1 MIQFLLTQ
9 LKMVQRNKIF
19 ANLDWLSILL
29 WVVMIGFGWMNIYS
43 ANIMEADGSVFDLS
57 QRFGKQ
63 LIWIGAS
70 LLLAML
76 LLALDAK
83 FYIYFSYLLYVL
95 ILGLLLGVLIFG
107 REINGAKSWFV
118 IGGFQ
123 LQPAEFAKPITALA
137 LANLFTSHNYHLRK
151 FWHLVKALALIGA
164 PPLLILL
171 QPDLGSVLVYS
182 AFILVLFREGFS
194 ANTMMLL
201 VALGLLF
208 IATLLLDKAL
218 ILLILVLI
226 VLIIYMVVSRS
237 FKKGMVN
244 GLILALVFGALFGL
258 DYLLKAELSLFVL
271 GLASLS
277 LVSLVILFKGL
288 RLREYVQMKILLGLF
303 VSVVFIITVDYA
315 MNQVLKPHQQHR
327 IYVTLGLEDDPQ
339 GVGYNVNQSKIAIG
353 SGGFSGKGYLKGT
366 QTKLHFVPEQSTDF
380 IFCTV
385 GEEWG
390 FLGTSFVILLY
401 VGFLLRMI
409 FLAERQRSSFSRIF
423 GYGFISVILVH
434 FMVNIG
440 MTIGLLPVIGIPLP
454 FFSYGGSSL
463 WAFTMFLFIFLRL
476 DASRLELLR

>member
-1 MIQFLLTQ
+1 
-9 LKMVQRNKIF
+9 MVQRNRIF
-19 ANLDWLSILL
+19 ANLDWLSILI

-43 ANIMEADGSVFDLS
+43 ANIMEADGGVFDLS

-76 LLALDAK
+76 LLVLDAK
-83 FYIYFSYLLYVL
+83 FYIYFSNLLYVL
-95 ILGLLLGVLIFG
+95 MLGLLLGVLIFG

-137 LANLFTSHNYHLRK
+137 LANLLTSHNYHLRK
-151 FWHLVKALALIGA
+151 FWHLVKALVLIGA
-164 PPLLILL
+164 PPMLILL

-218 ILLILVLI
+218 ILLILVFI

-237 FKKGMVN
+237 FKKGMIN
-244 GLILALVFGALFGL
+244 GLILALVFGAIFGL
-258 DYLLKAELSLFVL
+258 NYLLKAEFSLFIL
-271 GLASLS
+271 GLASLT
-277 LVSLVILFKGL
+277 LVSLVIMVKGL

-303 VSVVFIITVDYA
+303 ISVLFIITVDYA
-315 MNQVLKPHQQHR
+315 MNNVLKPHQQHR

-390 FLGTSFVILLY
+390 FLGTFFVILLF

-434 FMVNIG
+434 FLVNIG

>member
-1 MIQFLLTQ
+1 
-9 LKMVQRNKIF
+9 MVQRNSVY
-19 ANLDWLSILL
+19 ANLDWISILL
-29 WVVMIGFGWMNIYS
+29 WIVMIGFGWMNIYS
-43 ANIMEADGSVFDLS
+43 ANIMEADGAVFDLS

-76 LLALDAK
+76 LLVLDAK
-83 FYIYFSYLLYVL
+83 FYIYFSNLLYVL
-95 ILGLLLGVLIFG
+95 MLGLLLGVLIFG

-137 LANLFTSHNYHLRK
+137 LANLLTSHNYHLRK
-151 FWHLVKALALIGA
+151 FWHLVKALVLIGA
-164 PPLLILL
+164 PPMLILL

-194 ANTMMLL
+194 VNTMMLL

-218 ILLILVLI
+218 ILLILVFI

-237 FKKGMVN
+237 FKKGMIN
-244 GLILALVFGALFGL
+244 GLILALVFGAIFGL
-258 DYLLKAELSLFVL
+258 NYLLKAEFSLFIL
-271 GLASLS
+271 GLASLT
-277 LVSLVILFKGL
+277 LVSLVIMVKGL

-303 VSVVFIITVDYA
+303 ISVLFIITVDYA
-315 MNQVLKPHQQHR
+315 MNNVLKPHQQHR
-327 IYVTLGLEDDPQ
+327 IYVILGLEDDPQ

-390 FLGTSFVILLY
+390 FLGTFFVILLF

-434 FMVNIG
+434 FLVNIG

>member
-1 MIQFLLTQ
+1 
-9 LKMVQRNKIF
+9 MVQRNRTI

-29 WVVMIGFGWMNIYS
+29 WAVMIAFGWMNIYS
-43 ANIMEADGSVFDLS
+43 ANIMESDGTVFDLS

-70 LLLAML
+70 VLLALLLMV
-76 LLALDAK
+76 LDAK
-83 FYIYFSYLLYVL
+83 FYIYFSYLLY
-95 ILGLLLGVLIFG
+95 ILLLGVLLAVLVFG

-123 LQPAEFAKPITALA
+123 LQPAEFAKPVTALA
-137 LANLFTSHNYHLRK
+137 LANLLSSHSYHLRK
-151 FWHLVKALALIGA
+151 FWNLVKALAIIGA

-194 ANTMMLL
+194 ANVMLL
-201 VALGLLF
+201 LAALAILF
-208 IATLLLDKAL
+208 IATLLLPKAL
-218 ILLILVLI
+218 ILLMVVVVIFVL
-226 VLIIYMVVSRS
+226 YMRVSRS
-237 FKKGMVN
+237 VRKGLVKL
-244 GLILALVFGALFGL
+244 LILALVFGVIFGL
-258 DYLLKAELSLFVL
+258 NHLLKTGLSLFL
-271 GLASLS
+271 MGLVALVP
-277 LVSLVILFKGL
+277 VSLIILLQSL

-303 VSVVFIITVDYA
+303 VSVVFIIVVDYS
-315 MNQVLKPHQQHR
+315 MNNLLKPHQQHR

-409 FLAERQRSSFSRIF
+409 RLAERQRSSFSRIF
-423 GYGFISVILVH
+423 GYGFISVMLLH

>member
-1 MIQFLLTQ
+1 
-9 LKMVQRNKIF
+9 MVQRNKIF

-29 WVVMIGFGWMNIYS
+29 WMVMIGFGWMNIYS
-43 ANIMEADGSVFDLS
+43 ANIMEADGGIFDFS

-70 LLLAML
+70 VLFAML
-76 LLALDAK
+76 MLVLDAK
-83 FYIYFSYLLYVL
+83 YYIYFSYLLY
-95 ILGLLLGVLIFG
+95 ILLLGTLLGVLVFG
-107 REINGAKSWFV
+107 KEINGARSWFV

-137 LANLFTSHNYHLRK
+137 LANLLTSHNYNMKK
-151 FWHLVKALALIGA
+151 FWHLLKALAIIGI

-194 ANTMMLL
+194 ANTMIML
-201 VALGLLF
+201 VALALLF
-208 IATLLLDKAL
+208 IATLLLDKAVV
-218 ILLILVLI
+218 LLILVILTM
-226 VLIIYMVVSRS
+226 LTYMVVARS
-237 FKKGMVN
+237 FKKGAVN
-244 GLILALVFGALFGL
+244 GLMLALMFGAIYGINYLFNAGF
-258 DYLLKAELSLFVL
+258 SLFL
-271 GLASLS
+271 MGLFALIP
-277 LVSLVILFKGL
+277 VALVIILKGL

-303 VSVVFIITVDYA
+303 VSIVFIISVDYA
-315 MNQVLKPHQQHR
+315 MNNILKPHQQHR
-327 IYVTLGLEDDPQ
+327 IYVTLGIDDDPQ

-353 SGGFSGKGYLKGT
+353 SGGFSGKGYLNGT

-390 FLGTSFVILLY
+390 FLGTTFVILLY
-401 VGFLLRMI
+401 VGFMLRMI

-423 GYGFISVILVH
+423 GYGFISVMFVH

-463 WAFTMFLFIFLRL
+463 WTFTMFLFIFLRL

>member
-1 MIQFLLTQ
+1 
-9 LKMVQRNKIF
+9 MVQRNSVF
-19 ANLDWLSILL
+19 ANLDWASILL
-29 WVVMIGFGWMNIYS
+29 WMVMIGFGWMNIYS
-43 ANIMEADGSVFDLS
+43 ANIMEADGGIFDLS

-63 LIWIGAS
+63 LIWICAS
-70 LLLAML
+70 LLLALLML
-76 LLALDAK
+76 VLDAK
-83 FYIYFSYLLYVL
+83 FYFYFSYLLYLLLLVV
-95 ILGLLLGVLIFG
+95 LLGVLVFG
-107 REINGAKSWFV
+107 KEIHGAKSWFV

-137 LANLFTSHNYHLRK
+137 LANLLTSHNYNIRK
-151 FWHLVKALALIGA
+151 FWHLVKAFALIAA
-164 PPLLILL
+164 PPMLILL

-182 AFILVLFREGFS
+182 AFLLVLFREGFS
-194 ANTMMLL
+194 ANIMMLL
-201 VALGLLF
+201 AALGLLF
-208 IATLLLDKAL
+208 FTTLLFDKAL
-218 ILLILVLI
+218 ILLIIVFISLI
-226 VLIIYMVVSRS
+226 TYMVVARS
-237 FKKGMVN
+237 FKKGVVN
-244 GLILALVFGALFGL
+244 GLLVAVLFGIL
-258 DYLLKAELSLFVL
+258 YGTDYLLKTEFSLFL
-271 GLASLS
+271 MGLAALIP
-277 LVSLVILFKGL
+277 VALVITVKGL
-288 RLREYVQMKILLGLF
+288 RLREYVQMKILAGLF
-303 VSVVFIITVDYA
+303 ISIVFIISVDFA
-315 MNQVLKPHQQHR
+315 MNNVLKPHQQHR
-327 IYVTLGLEDDPQ
+327 IYVTLGIEDDPQ

-390 FLGTSFVILLY
+390 FLGTTFVILLY

-423 GYGFISVILVH
+423 GYGFISIMLIH

-463 WAFTMFLFIFLRL
+463 WTFTMFLFILLRL

>member
-1 MIQFLLTQ
+1 M
-9 LKMVQRNKIF
+9 MVQRNRTF
-19 ANLDWLSILL
+19 ANLDWLSILI

-43 ANIMEADGSVFDLS
+43 ANIMEADGSIFDFS

-70 LLLAML
+70 LLLAFL
-76 LLALDAK
+76 LLVVDAK
-83 FYIYFSYLLYVL
+83 FYIYFSYLLYL
-95 ILGLLLGVLIFG
+95 LLLGVLLAVLIFG
-107 REINGAKSWFV
+107 TEINGAKSWFV

-137 LANLFTSHNYHLRK
+137 LANLLTSHNYNLRK
-151 FWHLVKALALIGA
+151 FWHLLKALSIIGA
-164 PPLLILL
+164 PPVLILL

-194 ANTMMLL
+194 ANIMLL
-201 VALGLLF
+201 LMALSLLF
-208 IATLLLDKAL
+208 IVTLLLDKAL
-218 ILLILVLI
+218 ILLILVI
-226 VLIIYMVVSRS
+226 VVLIIYMVVARS
-237 FKKGMVN
+237 FKKGLVN
-244 GLILALVFGALFGL
+244 GLILALVFAALFGINH
-258 DYLLKAELSLFVL
+258 LLSTRFSLFIV
-271 GLASLS
+271 GLAALAP
-277 LVSLVILFKGL
+277 VAFVIMLKGF
-288 RLREYVQMKILLGLF
+288 RLRKYVQMKILLGLF
-303 VSVVFIITVDYA
+303 ISIVFIISVDYA
-315 MNQVLKPHQQHR
+315 MNNVLKPHQQHR

-401 VGFLLRMI
+401 AGFLIRMI

-423 GYGFISVILVH
+423 GYGFISIMLIH

-476 DASRLELLR
+476 DSSRLELLR

>member
-1 MIQFLLTQ
+1 
-9 LKMVQRNKIF
+9 MVQRNRIA
-19 ANLDWLSILL
+19 ANLDWVSILL
-29 WVVMIGFGWMNIYS
+29 WMIMIGFGWMNIYS

-76 LLALDAK
+76 MLMLDAK
-83 FYIYFSYLLYVL
+83 FYIYFSYLLYIVL
-95 ILGLLLGVLIFG
+95 LGVLLGVLIFG
-107 REINGAKSWFV
+107 KEINGAKSWFV

-123 LQPAEFAKPITALA
+123 LQPSEFAKPITALA
-137 LANLFTSHNYHLRK
+137 LAHLLTSHNYNIRK
-151 FWHLVKALALIGA
+151 FWHLIQAFAIIA
-164 PPLLILL
+164 AAPLLILL

-182 AFILVLFREGFS
+182 AFLLVLFREGFS
-194 ANTMMLL
+194 ANTMMMLA
-201 VALGLLF
+201 ALGLLF
-208 IATLLLDKAL
+208 FTTLLLDKAL
-218 ILLILVLI
+218 ILLILFSI
-226 VLIIYMVVSRS
+226 TLIIYMFVARS
-237 FKKGMVN
+237 FKKGAINALIVVTLFGILFGINYLFN
-244 GLILALVFGALFGL
+244 GGFSLFIIGLGALIP
-258 DYLLKAELSLFVL
+258 AAV
-271 GLASLS
+271 
-277 LVSLVILFKGL
+277 VITVKGF
-288 RLREYVQMKILLGLF
+288 RMREYVQLKILAGLF
-303 VSVVFIITVDYA
+303 IAIMFIISVDFA
-315 MNQVLKPHQQHR
+315 MNNVLKPHQQHR
-327 IYVTLGLEDDPQ
+327 IYVTLGIEDDPQ

-353 SGGFSGKGYLKGT
+353 SGGFSGKGYLNGT

-409 FLAERQRSSFSRIF
+409 FLAERQRSAFSRIF
-423 GYGFISVILVH
+423 GYGFISIMLIH
-434 FMVNIG
+434 FIINIG

-463 WAFTMFLFIFLRL
+463 WTFTIFLFILLRL

>member
-1 MIQFLLTQ
+1 
-9 LKMVQRNKIF
+9 MVQRNRTI
-19 ANLDWLSILL
+19 ANLDWISILL
-29 WVVMIGFGWMNIYS
+29 WLVMIVFGWMNIYS
-43 ANIMEADGSVFDLS
+43 ANIMEADTGVFDFS

-63 LIWIGAS
+63 LIWIAAS
-70 LLLAML
+70 LILAVL

-83 FYIYFSYLLYVL
+83 FYLYFSYFLYVILLGVL
-95 ILGLLLGVLIFG
+95 IGVLIFG

-123 LQPAEFAKPITALA
+123 LQPSEFAKPITALA
-137 LANLFTSHNYHLRK
+137 LANLLSSHNYNLRK
-151 FWHLVKALALIGA
+151 FWHLVQAGAIIMA
-164 PPLLILL
+164 PPLLIIL

-194 ANTMMLL
+194 ANVMMMLA
-201 VALGLLF
+201 ALALLF
-208 IATLLLDKAL
+208 FITLLLDKA
-218 ILLILVLI
+218 IVLLILVGCS
-226 VLIIYMVVSRS
+226 LIIYMLVARS
-237 FKKGMVN
+237 FKKGMINAFWVAGIFALLYGVN
-244 GLILALVFGALFGL
+244 
-258 DYLLKAELSLFVL
+258 YLLQTEFSLFML
-271 GLASLS
+271 GLATL
-277 LVSLVILFKGL
+277 LPVSLVIAVKGF
-288 RLREYVQMKILLGLF
+288 RLREYVQMKVLLGLI
-303 VSVVFIITVDYA
+303 VSIVFIISVDFA
-315 MNQVLKPHQQHR
+315 MNNILKTHQQHR

-353 SGGFSGKGYLKGT
+353 SGGFSGKGYLNGT

-401 VGFLLRMI
+401 AAFLLRLI

-423 GYGFISVILVH
+423 GYGFISIMFIH
-434 FMVNIG
+434 FLVNIG

-463 WAFTMFLFIFLRL
+463 WAFTMFLFVFLRM